1 MKIFVHTISIV
12 ACYTVTVKN
21 TDEAIDDD
29 DFPVLMQ
36 VCQKHRHEKGTL
48 CNGINLTCRLLS
60 SLSKYHLRMLS

>member
-1 MKIFVHTISIV
+1 V

-48 CNGINLTCRLLS
+48 CNGIAALFDPVCT
-60 SLSKYHLRMLS
+60 HI